1 MGVGSKRVFLRWK
14 NNNKKEDEKRDSY
27 RRLFL
32 MTGAKKNIPKTNGP
46 QREIETKRDLCACD
60 NDN

>member
-32 MTGAKKNIPKTNGP
+32 MTGAKKKIYPK
-46 QREIETKRDLCACD
+46 QMVRSEK
-60 NDN
+60 